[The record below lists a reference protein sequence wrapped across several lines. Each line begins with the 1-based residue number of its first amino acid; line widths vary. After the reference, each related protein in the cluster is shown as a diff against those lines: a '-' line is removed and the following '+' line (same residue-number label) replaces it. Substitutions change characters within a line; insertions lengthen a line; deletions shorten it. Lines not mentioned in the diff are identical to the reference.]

1 MKLSVINDPF
11 PYIYVEDL
19 YPEEELKLIWQ
30 ELDYYQANNEH
41 WFMGVD
47 KTMGATENGKPMKQN
62 TGFWLHDT
70 FRDPN
75 KSALARSTVSK
86 IGGDKLFRPD
96 SYYFKNF
103 GASLNAFL
111 VSHYEDGDYYK
122 PHPDESIGSMVIW
135 LYKEPKQFT
144 GGEFIFTDY
153 PDVEIPTKSN
163 SAIVFPG
170 RTWHKVN
177 PVKMQTEDPGMGRYS
192 FTLFFDHATRQ

>member
-19 YPEEELKLIWQ
+19 YSEEELKLIWQ

-75 KSALARSTVSK
+75 KSALARSTVE
-86 IGGDKLFRPD
+86 KLVAIN
-96 SYYFKNF
+96 YFDQIVITSRVLEHF
-103 GASLNAFL
+103 ECILSLML
-111 VSHYEDGDYYK
+111 
-122 PHPDESIGSMVIW
+122 
-135 LYKEPKQFT
+135 L
-144 GGEFIFTDY
+144 
-153 PDVEIPTKSN
+153 
-163 SAIVFPG
+163 
-170 RTWHKVN
+170 
-177 PVKMQTEDPGMGRYS
+177 
-192 FTLFFDHATRQ
+192 

>member
-111 VSHYEDGDYYK
+111 VS
-122 PHPDESIGSMVIW
+122 
-135 LYKEPKQFT
+135 
-144 GGEFIFTDY
+144 
-153 PDVEIPTKSN
+153 
-163 SAIVFPG
+163 
-170 RTWHKVN
+170 
-177 PVKMQTEDPGMGRYS
+177 
-192 FTLFFDHATRQ
+192 